1 MTEPSEDHD
10 SLAVLLQSVFQE
22 VRLHSPQGLD
32 EVTESLRAKLAAH
45 GVTLTTDILRAL
57 AFAIVNGRDL

>member
-10 SLAVLLQSVFQE
+10 SLAVLLQSVYHE

-32 EVTESLRAKLAAH
+32 EVTESLRTKLAAR

-57 AFAIVNGRDL
+57 AFAIVNGRNL

>member
-1 MTEPSEDHD
+1 MTDHTEQRD
-10 SLAVLLQSVFQE
+10 AFATTLQAVYHE

-32 EVTESLRAKLAAH
+32 DVEESLRSKLAPH
-45 GVTLTTDILRAL
+45 GLTLTTDILRAL

>member
-1 MTEPSEDHD
+1 MTDHAEGRD
-10 SLAVLLQSVFQE
+10 TVAATLQAVYHE
-22 VRLHSPQGLD
+22 VRLHSPQGID
-32 EVTESLRAKLAAH
+32 DVEERLRRKLEAH